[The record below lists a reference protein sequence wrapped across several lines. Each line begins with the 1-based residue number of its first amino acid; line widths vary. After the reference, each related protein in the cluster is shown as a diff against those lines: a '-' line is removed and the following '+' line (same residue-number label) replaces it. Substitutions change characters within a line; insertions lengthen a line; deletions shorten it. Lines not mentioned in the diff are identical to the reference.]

1 MRGGRAA
8 RRSSPNRV
16 NHNTKS
22 MSRSSRLDETGGRV
36 LKHCKLQYEINLF
49 GLRSPLGPS
58 WAPGPSSIV
67 QAMWPKMVFGHNLQH
82 MAPFGIPTSGFCMVF
97 QYGSLIFSTPG
108 PILGPQDL
116 DLGSG
121 WAGDLLGAKTGARKT
136 CFCAGNGLPWGRRG
150 ICARGLDCMV
160 PRRALG
166 RPVSP

>member
-1 MRGGRAA
+1 
-8 RRSSPNRV
+8 
-16 NHNTKS
+16 
-22 MSRSSRLDETGGRV
+22 MSRSSRLDETGSRV

-82 MAPFGIPTSGFCMVF
+82 IAPFGIPTSGFCMVF

-121 WAGDLLGAKTGARKT
+121 WAGDLFWTK
-136 CFCAGNGLPWGRRG
+136 RG
-150 ICARGLDCMV
+150 GGGKQVFVEEMV
-160 PRRALG
+160 PHEVLWESVRGDWIVWYPGGLWAGLF
-166 RPVSP
+166 PPKPS